1 MEKKRKIKILTTV
14 FLIVAVL
21 GLTVAFAAVAQQ
33 LTINGKATASKSTF
47 DVYFANL
54 TSSVT
59 RAEFTGK
66 PPALPVAEK
75 TTSFS
80 YDVKMT
86 GGIDENKNNSSKVV
100 INFDVKNDSTV
111 SAKLS
116 SYTIGTPSCTAVN
129 AEGGS
134 VDVSNFCKQLKYTLV
149 YKNGDSTTNVTNGLI
164 IPAGGSKSMIL
175 TLSYDIDK
183 PSNLPANDVKIDDL
197 GVDMNFEQSTE

>member
-1 MEKKRKIKILTTV
+1 MEKKRKIKILTIV

-21 GLTVAFAAVAQQ
+21 GLTVAFATLSNT
-33 LTINGKATASKSTF
+33 LTITGRASASKSTF

-54 TSSVT
+54 TNSLT
-59 RAEFTGK
+59 RAEFITA
-66 PPALPVAEK
+66 PALTEGNK
-75 TTSFS
+75 TSFS

-116 SYTIGTPSCTAVN
+116 NYTIGTPSCTAVN

-134 VDVSNFCKQLKYTLV
+134 VAVSNFCKQLKYTLV
-149 YKNGDSTTNVTNGLI
+149 YKNGDSTTKVTNGLI
-164 IPAGGSKSMIL
+164 IPASGSKSMIL
-175 TLSYDIDK
+175 TLSYDIDN
-183 PSNLPANDVKIDDL
+183 PSNLPANDVKIDGL
-197 GVDMNFEQSTE
+197 GVDMTFEQSTE

>member
-21 GLTVAFAAVAQQ
+21 GLTVAFATLSNT
-33 LTINGKATASKSTF
+33 LTITGKASASKSTF
-47 DVYFANL
+47 NVYFANL
-54 TSSVT
+54 TNSLT
-59 RAEFTGK
+59 RAEFITA
-66 PPALPVAEK
+66 PALTEGNN
-75 TTSFS
+75 TSFS
-80 YDVKMT
+80 YEVKMT

-116 SYTIGTPSCTAVN
+116 NYTIGTPSCTVN

-134 VDVSNFCKQLKYTLV
+134 VGVSNFCSQLKYTLV
-149 YKNGDSTTNVTNGLI
+149 YKNGDSTTKVTNGLI

-175 TLSYDIDK
+175 TLSYDIDN

-197 GVDMNFEQSTE
+197 GVDMTFEQSAE

>member
-21 GLTVAFAAVAQQ
+21 GLTVAFAAVAQK
-33 LTINGKATASKSTF
+33 LTITGEATTSKSTF

-54 TSSVT
+54 TNSVT
-59 RAEFTGK
+59 RAEFTK
-66 PPALPVAEK
+66 EPALAEGNK
-75 TTSFS
+75 TSFS
-80 YDVKMT
+80 YNVKMT
-86 GGIDENKNNSSKVV
+86 GGVDENKNNSSKVV

-134 VDVSNFCKQLKYTLV
+134 VDVSNFCSQLKYTLV
-149 YKNGDSTTNVTNGLI
+149 YKNGDSTTEVAEGLI
-164 IPAGGSKSMIL
+164 IPASGSKSMIL
-175 TLSYDIDK
+175 TLSYDIDN
-183 PSNLPANDVKIDDL
+183 PSNLPANDVTISNL

>member
-1 MEKKRKIKILTTV
+1 MEKKRKIKILTIV

-54 TSSVT
+54 KSSLTS
-59 RAEFTGK
+59 AEFITA
-66 PPALPVAEK
+66 PPALTEGNE
-75 TTSFS
+75 TSFS

-86 GGIDENKNNSSKVV
+86 GGVDVNGNSTSKVV

-116 SYTIGTPSCTAVN
+116 KYTIGTPSCTAVN

-134 VDVSNFCKQLKYTLV
+134 VNASNFCKQLKYTLV
-149 YKNGDSTTNVTNGLI
+149 YKNGDSTTKVTEGLI

-175 TLSYDIDK
+175 TLSYDIDN
-183 PSNLPANDVKIDDL
+183 PSNLPANDVTISNL

>member
-21 GLTVAFAAVAQQ
+21 GLTVAFAAVAQK
-33 LTINGKATASKSTF
+33 LTITGEATTSKSTF

-54 TSSVT
+54 TNSVT
-59 RAEFTGK
+59 RAEFTK
-66 PPALPVAEK
+66 EPALAEGNK
-75 TTSFS
+75 TSFS
-80 YDVKMT
+80 YNVKMT
-86 GGIDENKNNSSKVV
+86 GGVDVNGNSSSKVV

-116 SYTIGTPSCTAVN
+116 NYTIGTPSCTAVN

-134 VDVSNFCKQLKYTLV
+134 VDVSNFCSQLKYTLV
-149 YKNGDSTTNVTNGLI
+149 YKNGDSTTEVAEGLI
-164 IPAGGSKSMIL
+164 IPASGSKSMIL
-175 TLSYDIDK
+175 TLSYDIDNL
-183 PSNLPANDVKIDDL
+183 SNLPANDVTISNL